1 VAENFKYSI
10 EDMKKIIL
18 DSSEN
23 DFMEKLENYN
33 IFEQDK
39 FGNDIVHYFI
49 NHAKDIKMDFNKIMD
64 KLLAMGID
72 INTKQKTGNFQRTY
86 LQLSVVVNNRN
97 VFDYLI
103 KNGSDVNTL
112 DKNGNNIIFNAII
125 NYGKD
130 QNNYEYYIKTLLEKG
145 ADINHKNN
153 CGVSPK
159 ELINTIANYD
169 LKKYIKQ

>member
-1 VAENFKYSI
+1 MPENFKYSI

-18 DSSEN
+18 NSSEN

-64 KLLAMGID
+64 KLLVMGID

-103 KNGSDVNTL
+103 KNGSDVNTI

-145 ADINHKNN
+145 ADINNKNN
-153 CGVSPK
+153 YGVSPK